1 MSCHPDL
8 FELLLFKASSAPHP
22 PPAPLTRHPSFS
34 LSTFLSRFVTLS
46 STCLFSL
53 QGGKTLLSHH
63 PAADRH
69 AKVVLWVIASL
80 IDAVLSA
87 HTRRPLLMPRSERGG
102 RGLCRLNLLPDC
114 SSVLIKQASVVF

>member
-8 FELLLFKASSAPHP
+8 FELLLFKASSAPP
-22 PPAPLTRHPSFS
+22 PPPHHPSFS

-53 QGGKTLLSHH
+53 RGGKTLLSHH

-69 AKVVLWVIASL
+69 AKVVLWVIAAL
-80 IDAVLSA
+80 IDAVCLCTLA
-87 HTRRPLLMPRSERGG
+87 ALL
-102 RGLCRLNLLPDC
+102 
-114 SSVLIKQASVVF
+114 

>member
-8 FELLLFKASSAPHP
+8 FELLLFKASSAAP
-22 PPAPLTRHPSFS
+22 PPPQTRHSSFS
-34 LSTFLSRFVTLS
+34 LSTFLTRFVTPS

-80 IDAVLSA
+80 IDAVCLR
-87 HTRRPLLMPRSERGG
+87 T
-102 RGLCRLNLLPDC
+102 LLPP
-114 SSVLIKQASVVF
+114 SSDATLQKKKEGGARTL

>member
-8 FELLLFKASSAPHP
+8 FELLLFKASSGTP
-22 PPAPLTRHPSFS
+22 PPQTCHPSFS
-34 LSTFLSRFVTLS
+34 LSTFLSCFVTLS
-46 STCLFSL
+46 STCLFSP

-80 IDAVLSA
+80 IDAVC
-87 HTRRPLLMPRSERGG
+87 
-102 RGLCRLNLLPDC
+102 LCTLAAL
-114 SSVLIKQASVVF
+114 F